1 MKKILLTTIILS
13 LFSLIGNSQIEINVE
28 GQSTDISG
36 TVLQINIDPSSGNI
50 PTTGEYLLDLE
61 IHNNTGINKSWRIT
75 RKELSVPAAWVDM
88 LCFTSC
94 FPPSTLETYCTPA
107 SVPLVVANGTSAI
120 VILHFS
126 PELATATTA
135 IYRYYVSTDCST
147 FEDSVDIQFNYT
159 AAGLKSLKNNATF
172 NIAPNPANDYTVVT
186 SAGVENSNVKI
197 VDVLGNVVYVETIS
211 STKKI
216 DLSEFKNGIYF
227 VTIETSDAK
236 ISNRKLIV
244 RH

>member
-13 LFSLIGNSQIEINVE
+13 LFALIGNSQIEINVE

-107 SVPLVVANGTSAI
+107 SIPLVVDNGASAI
-120 VILHFS
+120 VILHFG
-126 PELATATTA
+126 PELTTATTA
-135 IYRYYVSTDCST
+135 LYRYYVSNDCST

-159 AAGLKSLKNNATF
+159 LGLKSLKNNATF